1 MAKKRTA
8 AVASRKQDRAEKPRN
23 ILAIDI
29 GGTNL
34 KILASGE
41 TESRKAPSG
50 PELTPSGMVE
60 RVRKLANGW
69 KYDVVSIG
77 YPGLVG
83 GSGPAAEP
91 GNLGPGWVGFDFAAA
106 FERPVRISNDAAMQA
121 LGSYDGGR
129 MLFLGLGTGVG
140 SVLIVQRVVVG
151 LELGEL
157 KYKRVP
163 LSEYLGRAG
172 LERHGKK
179 KWRKHLMHVVPS
191 LQRAFRADY
200 VVLGGGNAKL
210 VSEPLPPG
218 VRLGHNHTA
227 FRGGFRLWDIE
238 DLRTLDTVDSH
249 KEPETRIAGEWRLL

>member
-1 MAKKRTA
+1 MAKKRP
-8 AVASRKQDRAEKPRN
+8 SPPKSSEKPKN

-34 KILASGE
+34 KILATGE
-41 TESRKAPSG
+41 HEPRKAPSG
-50 PELTPSGMVE
+50 PELTPADMVA

-69 KYDVVSIG
+69 KYNVVSIG

-83 GSGPAAEP
+83 GSGPSGEP

-106 FERPVRISNDAAMQA
+106 FERPVRIVNDAGMQA

-129 MLFLGLGTGVG
+129 MLFLGLGTGLG
-140 SVLIVQRVVVG
+140 SVLIVERVMVG

-157 KYKRVP
+157 MYRKKP
-163 LSEYLGRAG
+163 LSEWLGRAG
-172 LERHGKK
+172 LERDGKK
-179 KWRKHLMHVVPS
+179 KWRKHLLHVLPT

-200 VVLGGGNAKL
+200 IVLGGGNSKHL
-210 VSEPLPPG
+210 KEPLPPG
-218 VRLGHNHTA
+218 VRLGNNQTA

-238 DLRTLDTVDSH
+238 DLRTLDVIDSH
-249 KEPETRIAGEWRLL
+249 KEPEIRIAGDWRLF